1 MQHFEFVFHCGKK
14 YETDLRFFPLVSLE
28 IVSIPNPS
36 LMHDLS
42 CLINNSKYSDVTFLI
57 EGKEVHANRAIL
69 SVRSEYFKV
78 MLYSGGMRESII
90 DRDEGGKCSN
100 EPIEL
105 SDVSYEVFLQILH
118 YLYTDTINEIE
129 LEIGLPLLMASER
142 FMLDRLK
149 SLCEEQISRYISSQ
163 NVIPIYIASY
173 R

>member
-1 MQHFEFVFHCGKK
+1 
-14 YETDLRFFPLVSLE
+14 
-28 IVSIPNPS
+28 
-36 LMHDLS
+36 MHDLS